1 MAGAD
6 DPIDCGGQPAVR
18 LDAPDGASAIVLLHG
33 AQVVSWR
40 PASGG
45 ERLFLSERARFG
57 PGASVRGGMPV
68 IFPQFNVR
76 GPLPRHGFAR
86 NLTWQLARCEVG
98 TDDALCVLQLT
109 DEPTTRALWPHA
121 FALELTACV
130 RGDRLDVELAVT
142 NTGDETFEFIA
153 ALHTYLR
160 VGDIGTVQLLG
171 LQGAQYLDFTRD
183 VTLTDQDDALRI
195 YGETD
200 RIYFGMDRPLRLRDG
215 RNAVDITI
223 QEFRDVVVWNP
234 GRERSAPLQD
244 MTPDGY
250 RNMLCVEAAL
260 IEPAQ
265 ALAAGE
271 SWTGLQS
278 LTATTL

>member
-1 MAGAD
+1 MS
-6 DPIDCGGQPAVR
+6 IESTTFKGQPAVR
-18 LDAPDGASAIVLLHG
+18 LRSRDGAQAVVLLHG
-33 AQVVSWR
+33 AHIVSWTT
-40 PASGG
+40 PGG
-45 ERLFLSERARFG
+45 VERMFLSERAQYG
-57 PGASVRGGMPV
+57 NGESVRGGVPV
-68 IFPQFNVR
+68 VFPQFNQR
-76 GPLPRHGFAR
+76 GPLARHGFAR
-86 NLTWQLARCEVG
+86 SREWRLAQQASAAG
-98 TDDALCVLQLT
+98 DALAVFALGD
-109 DEPTTRALWPHA
+109 DEATRAFWPHP
-121 FALELTACV
+121 FGLELTV
-130 RGDRLDVELAVT
+130 RIAGERMDIELDVE
-142 NTGDETFEFIA
+142 NTGDAPFSFMA

-234 GRERSAPLQD
+234 GRERSAQLHD

-265 ALAAGE
+265 ALAPGE